1 MQVHKDKNNH
11 STSWLI
17 ALGDFTGGR
26 LWLEDPL
33 GQHPPPCVTSE
44 WQKGLRGSYHN
55 VHNTWFKFD
64 PTKYHAVEQVKS
76 GTRTS
81 VALFSPR
88 SWKRIPPHALTE
100 LADVGFHPPITA
112 MRAEV
117 PEPEVLDGEA
127 EDEDIWMDAPPA
139 DQQQRFTNSPP
150 EEEAILQEW
159 CSQDHVS
166 LPTDT
171 LNVSDGSIKPLSP
184 QEEKELREHITSGH
198 VKKSNLCKGCLLSE
212 GPRKLHKRVRD
223 VDKATHVMHI
233 DIAGPYIESHEGHH
247 YFLVGALRLPD
258 RPLLIDVRLLKTRTS
273 VEVCAALE
281 RMTSFFESLSFEGFE
296 ITDSPR
302 IKRLHSDRAREFT
315 ALYFQKFLSN
325 HRSIYHTLTTG
336 YDPQANGTAERSV
349 GLMKA
354 LSARCLTTSGLPQ
367 EFWSYAVKYAAQSLL
382 CSALQKKQKS
392 PPFGSQVIA
401 QVLNHKK
408 VKYPE
413 QRSISGR
420 LLYWDHLQDQLSY
433 LLCPHEEDGQEL
445 PCREQHYLCLLH
457 QRHRNPRPSLVHL
470 SRMRI
475 QVTPLIS
482 TWTTWWLRMR
492 SMMRKRKMMLTSI

>member
-1 MQVHKDKNNH
+1 M
-11 STSWLI
+11 
-17 ALGDFTGGR
+17 
-26 LWLEDPL
+26 
-33 GQHPPPCVTSE
+33 
-44 WQKGLRGSYHN
+44 
-55 VHNTWFKFD
+55 
-64 PTKYHAVEQVKS
+64 
-76 GTRTS
+76 
-81 VALFSPR
+81 
-88 SWKRIPPHALTE
+88 
-100 LADVGFHPPITA
+100 
-112 MRAEV
+112 
-117 PEPEVLDGEA
+117 
-127 EDEDIWMDAPPA
+127 
-139 DQQQRFTNSPP
+139 
-150 EEEAILQEW
+150 
-159 CSQDHVS
+159 
-166 LPTDT
+166 
-171 LNVSDGSIKPLSP
+171 SDGSIKPLSP
-184 QEEKELREHITSGH
+184 QEERELREHINPGH

-223 VDKATHVMHI
+223 VDKATHVLHI

-296 ITDSPR
+296 ITGSPR
-302 IKRLHSDRAREFT
+302 IKRLHSD

-367 EFWSYAVKYAAQSLL
+367 EFWGYAVKHAAQSLL
-382 CSALQKKQKS
+382 CSSLQKKQKS

-433 LLCPHEEDGQEL
+433 LLCPSEEENEEPKVQRAALPVLAPPESPQPKATFGTPLKNDNPGHSVDLDMDDMVVPDEKQEEEDDDDVDENIELDELEGTPFTYFYLSAEESPQVLNAEEDDEDDDVILTEEPSPPVNTAKDLDDDEGRKQATTHISVFSRCGACFNWRRKREVACCRKKGVTSPSPKPSPRCHHKRGQ
-445 PCREQHYLCLLH
+445 
-457 QRHRNPRPSLVHL
+457 L
-470 SRMRI
+470 SRRRLNLRGRI
-475 QVTPLIS
+475 SSSCQQKLSSPSSLKGTRSGLWLVGIKPQTHMGRSPLQI
-482 TWTTWWLRMR
+482 
-492 SMMRKRKMMLTSI
+492 LTHVC

>member
-1 MQVHKDKNNH
+1 M
-11 STSWLI
+11 TS
-17 ALGDFTGGR
+17 G
-26 LWLEDPL
+26 
-33 GQHPPPCVTSE
+33 
-44 WQKGLRGSYHN
+44 
-55 VHNTWFKFD
+55 
-64 PTKYHAVEQVKS
+64 
-76 GTRTS
+76 
-81 VALFSPR
+81 
-88 SWKRIPPHALTE
+88 
-100 LADVGFHPPITA
+100 
-112 MRAEV
+112 
-117 PEPEVLDGEA
+117 
-127 EDEDIWMDAPPA
+127 MDAPPA

-166 LPTDT
+166 LPTAT

-184 QEEKELREHITSGH
+184 QEEKELRDHITSGH

-223 VDKATHVMHI
+223 VDKATHVLHI

-315 ALYFQKFLSN
+315 ALYFLKFLSN

-354 LSARCLTTSGLPQ
+354 LSARCLATSGLPQ

-382 CSALQKKQKS
+382 CSALQKKQRS
-392 PPFGSQVIA
+392 PAFGSQVIA

-420 LLYWDHLQDQLSY
+420 LLYWDQLQDQLSY
-433 LLCPHEEDGQEL
+433 LLCPPEEDGQEPTVQRAAL
-445 PCREQHYLCLLH
+445 PVLAPPED
-457 QRHRNPRPSLVHL
+457 
-470 SRMRI
+470 
-475 QVTPLIS
+475 T
-482 TWTTWWLRMR
+482 
-492 SMMRKRKMMLTSI
+492 